1 MADLIAVVFPS
12 EAKAE
17 EVREKILG
25 MQKDYLIDIGDA
37 AIATKTDTGKVKLNQ
52 LMNTTAAGAAG
63 GSFWGLLVGV
73 LFLNPLL
80 GVAVGA
86 RRGAVAGALTDVG
99 VDDKFMKGL
108 AEADLKDGEAV
119 LFVLVKK
126 VTGDKVLA
134 QLEGVG
140 GRVLQTSLDHT
151 REEALRK
158 ALAGQAAAR
167 RRPAPDPAPASRAS
181 AGQPAAARASG
192 SAAAKASRSAGRPTV
207 TRMQRSCGA
216 TNGMRTKMPRA
227 VSASRTRRA

>member
-17 EVREKILG
+17 EVRQKILD

-37 AIATKTDTGKVKLNQ
+37 VIATKNANGRVKLNQ

-63 GSFWGLLVGV
+63 GSFWGLLVGL

-86 RRGAVAGALTDVG
+86 ASGAIAGALTDVG

-108 AEADLKDGEAV
+108 GAADLKEGEAI

-126 VTGDKVLA
+126 VTGDKVLEA
-134 QLEGVG
+134 IRGSG
-140 GRVLQTSLDHT
+140 GTVLKTSLD
-151 REEALRK
+151 RSQEQKLRD
-158 ALAGQAAAR
+158 ALADAHGTE
-167 RRPAPDPAPASRAS
+167 PATQNPPEPYPQGTGAPSPV
-181 AGQPAAARASG
+181 G
-192 SAAAKASRSAGRPTV
+192 
-207 TRMQRSCGA
+207 
-216 TNGMRTKMPRA
+216 
-227 VSASRTRRA
+227 